1 MNLRVA
7 LLAGAAA
14 GLLAATQPISD
25 TDLFWHLALGRETL
39 ASGFVRADIFSWT
52 VNGAPVSTDQWLGQ
66 VALYGAYAAMDWRGI
81 AILRV
86 IAVTALVAL
95 VVLGAS
101 YGRSIRPLAAVAAA
115 IPALG
120 LTRALW
126 VDRPELFGLV
136 FFAALLLLLRIARSG
151 GEGSDDRRPRT
162 DHGRR
167 RPPALAGRRPMALV
181 AVVLVIGFWAQV
193 HGSFALGAVLAVLVC
208 AEGALRD
215 RASRRAYLLTIAG
228 TVVATLL
235 TPAGVATWTAPGSH
249 FLSPPRDIQEW
260 ALIDVSTPL
269 GVAYVITLALVLA
282 CALVGRRPDIRELV
296 VLLPVMFLS
305 LTAVRQAPLL
315 AIAAAPLF
323 ADRASPIVERLLGAG
338 SAKPPPRW
346 AVVAP
351 VVLLLGLAAAIAP
364 ARPDERAY
372 PTQALASLP
381 SGPGTLAR
389 YEWGGWLIWRAP
401 GTPVFID
408 GRLTPYSGG
417 VLDDYRK
424 IVAAQPGWEDIVAG
438 RAVRTLLVMPSDP
451 VAVRARELGWHEI
464 ATGEG
469 FLLIAVP

>member
-1 MNLRVA
+1 MNLRIA
-7 LLAGAAA
+7 LFVGAAA

-25 TDLFWHLALGRETL
+25 TDLFWHLATGRETL
-39 ASGFVRADIFSWT
+39 AHGFVRTDIFSWT

-66 VALYGAYAAMDWRGI
+66 IALYAAYQAMDWRGI

-86 IAVTALVAL
+86 VAVTALIAL

-101 YGRSIRPLAAVAAA
+101 LGRSARPLAAVAAA
-115 IPALG
+115 VPALA

-136 FFAALLLLLRIARSG
+136 FFAALLLLLRVGRGRDES
-151 GEGSDDRRPRT
+151 RPRNNT
-162 DHGRR
+162 GRPDR
-167 RPPALAGRRPMALV
+167 GRPVALV
-181 AVVLVIGFWAQV
+181 AVVLVIGLWAQV
-193 HGSFALGAVLAVLVC
+193 HGSFALGAVLVVLVC

-215 RASRRAYLLTIAG
+215 QARRRPYLLTIAG
-228 TVVATLL
+228 TLLATLL

-269 GVAYVITLALVLA
+269 GIAYLITLALVLA
-282 CALVGRRPDIRELV
+282 CAFVGRRPDVRELV

-323 ADRASPIVERLLGAG
+323 ADRATRVTERFLGAAG
-338 SAKPPPRW
+338 SARPLPRW
-346 AVVAP
+346 AVTLPVA
-351 VVLLLGLAAAIAP
+351 LLLGLAAAIAP
-364 ARPDERAY
+364 ARPDERAF

-381 SGPGTLAR
+381 SGAGMLAR

-401 GTPVFID
+401 ATPVFVD

-417 VLDDYRK
+417 VVDDYRR
-424 IVAAQPGWEDIVAG
+424 IIAAQPGWEDIVAA

-469 FLLIAVP
+469 FVLIAVP